1 MSTCSKPGCTRPGGA
16 LLSYD
21 YQARLATLTDP
32 PEVGEVSPHL
42 YVLCT
47 VCAEKLNPP
56 RGWLLDDMRSE
67 PPLFVTP
74 EREPAPATPLPVV
87 LHEEGEEEAPF
98 RRQLFFGSSA

>member
-1 MSTCSKPGCTRPGGA
+1 MNTCSKPGCARPGGA

-67 PPLFVTP
+67 PPLFVSP
-74 EREPAPATPLPVV
+74 EREPATPAVV
-87 LHEEGEEEAPF
+87 EISEEDPAEEY
-98 RRQLFFGSSA
+98 RRQLFFGYSA